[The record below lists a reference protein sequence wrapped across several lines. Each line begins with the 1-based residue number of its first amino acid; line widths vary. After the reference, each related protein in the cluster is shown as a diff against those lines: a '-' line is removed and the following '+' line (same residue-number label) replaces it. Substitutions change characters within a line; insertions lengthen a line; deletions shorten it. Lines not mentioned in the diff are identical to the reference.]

1 MVCVRCILGS
11 GTKRVTNSD
20 VQSYAV
26 SYFYSQLWSLSRQRL
41 KLVYFLFFLIRSVLT
56 DYLYRSVLCGER
68 FVVIFISCF
77 VLLKL

>member
-41 KLVYFLFFLIRSVLT
+41 KLVYFLFFFSKV
-56 DYLYRSVLCGER
+56 
-68 FVVIFISCF
+68 CF
-77 VLLKL
+77 NRLPL